1 MELSQLRYFLTA
13 ARHEHM
19 TNAARELHIAQPA
32 LTKSIHRLE
41 EELGV
46 PLFYASG
53 RNIKLTSYGS
63 YLMTRMEP
71 LLAEIQSVPSDIR
84 QMAEKENTTI
94 HMNVSSASM
103 IIMDTIVSYKRIH
116 PTVHFQVFQSD
127 SNQLCD
133 IRITARRSQ
142 RNQQIVNTGSQTYI
156 FPERIFLAVPLS
168 PKYADLTEIP
178 LSMVKNEGFASLAG
192 SKALRLIT
200 DQICDESGFS
210 PQIVFES
217 ENPVAVRNFIE
228 AGLGI
233 GFWPEFSWGP
243 CKSDEL
249 MLLPIQHPN
258 CQRDILISCNNHKI
272 DDSEVR
278 KYYAYIIQQLE
289 SLVN

>member
-63 YLMTRMEP
+63 YLMTRMDP

-243 CKSDEL
+243 CKIDEL

>member
-1 MELSQLRYFLTA
+1 MELSQLRYFAVA
-13 ARHEHM
+13 AKHEHM

-41 EELGV
+41 DELGV
-46 PLFYASG
+46 PLFYAFG
-53 RNIKLTSYGS
+53 RNIKLTSFGT
-63 YLMTRMEP
+63 YLFQRIEP
-71 LLAEIQSVPSDIR
+71 LLSEINSIPADIR

-103 IIMDTIVSYKRIH
+103 IIMDTILSYKREH
-116 PTVHFQVFQSD
+116 PSVHFQVFQSD

-142 RNQQIVNTGSQTYI
+142 RNQQLISSDNQTYI
-156 FPERIFLAVPLS
+156 FPERIFLAVPNSL
-168 PKYADLTEIP
+168 KYANLSEIP

-200 DQICDESGFS
+200 DQICEESGFS

-243 CKSDEL
+243 CMSNDL
-249 MLLPIQHPN
+249 LLLPIKHPN
-258 CQRDILISCNNHKI
+258 CQRDILISYNNHKI

-289 SLVN
+289 ALVN